1 MAGTRDFVIACHD
14 ADRAISIAFNG
25 DPMEVAL

>member
-1 MAGTRDFVIACHD
+1 MTAARDFIIACHGT
-14 ADRAISIAFNG
+14 DREIRIAFNG